1 MTAKILS
8 FFRYHKKKEEITL
21 DFEKC
26 LDLAVDLTLLLK
38 DEADA
43 DNIKAAVR
51 VLFEKYK
58 DDYSV
63 VKIKF

>member
-43 DNIKAAVR
+43 R
-51 VLFEKYK
+51 EQRYRQ
-58 DDYSV
+58 
-63 VKIKF
+63 